1 MFGKRPLPGHAK
13 TRLAPVLGGEGAAE
27 LYQAF
32 LDDVVAAARS
42 VRDAE
47 VELWIPGR
55 PSGEL
60 ADRYAGLPVRR
71 QSGPDLGARL
81 SDALGT
87 TFEEGAGRAVVVG
100 SDHPTLPVSHLASAF
115 AALDDADAVFGPTTD
130 GGYWA
135 VGLRAEAWPGA
146 RGLFEGI
153 PWSTGRVMATTRRRA
168 GGLGIR
174 IEVLPTWY
182 DVDDAEQLARLQDD
196 LEPGSATARTL
207 RRLRPPSP

>member
-1 MFGKRPLPGHAK
+1 MFGKRPIPGHAK
-13 TRLAPVLGGEGAAE
+13 TRLAPVLGDEGAAE

-32 LDDVVAAARS
+32 LDDVVASARGVPDAA
-42 VRDAE
+42 

-60 ADRYAGLPVRR
+60 ADRYEGLPVRR

-81 SDALGT
+81 GDALRT
-87 TFEEGAGRAVVVG
+87 SFDEGAGRAVVVG
-100 SDHPTLPVSHLASAF
+100 SDHPTLPASHLASAF
-115 AALDDADAVFGPTTD
+115 TALEDADVAFGPTTD

-153 PWSTGRVMATTRRRA
+153 PWSTGRVMAATRRRA
-168 GGLGIR
+168 GALGIR
-174 IEVLPTWY
+174 VEELPTWY
-182 DVDDAEQLARLQDD
+182 DVDDADQLGRLREDV
-196 LEPGSATARTL
+196 EPGSATARTL